1 MLEKG
6 KNERAGLVPKV
17 GMVGRNWTRA
27 DFSAPQLEAICGA
40 EFVGKTFVEPEL

>member
-1 MLEKG
+1 
-6 KNERAGLVPKV
+6 V

-40 EFVGKTFVEPEL
+40 EFVGKTFAEPEL